1 MEGRATLERALSR
14 SEGLTVF
21 SCVWGIDEAAEEEE
35 EEEDGTAEA
44 EAAEEEEG
52 EEGGSRERRTS
63 PSVTGFPPAGERSFT
78 DTEALELCVEPTVE
92 PTVEPMAELCVEGC
106 VGREGEPRL
115 LVGLTND
122 DEDADDAEATEATEA
137 TAGLVREGDEGDG
150 DEGDA
155 DSLAEA
161 AETRRPFPPTP
172 DETLDETLDEAT
184 LGVTAPFPRFPCP
197 ETPVPRRAR
206 LVDRFPSVPAV
217 PEAPEV
223 PAVPLVPLVPA
234 VPLVPLAAAR
244 DRILRQS
251 RVLDFSSCA
260 LQGNPRGCRLH
271 GESLLRRRLYASFPP
286 SVPTLR
292 FASRQHRRSARHYAS
307 SPRFYPTSVPAH
319 HGSSLQHAAPAPAQS
334 PRFRR
339 AKRRRA
345 HAPTRNRALAHL
357 ALQLRQPVRQFPQFP
372 LQLRPPRRR
381 QICSRTAG
389 KREIRCARKS
399 RRKLFIS
406 AGVSR
411 CDSVDAAW
419 LCRDDSPREFE
430 GSWRE
435 CGFSTAPRI
444 HWSHVTAG
452 SGVGIFP

>member
-21 SCVWGIDEAAEEEE
+21 SWVWGVDEAAAEEEEE
-35 EEEDGTAEA
+35 EEEDGTAEAEAA

-78 DTEALELCVEPTVE
+78 DTEALGLCVEPTVE

-106 VGREGEPRL
+106 VDREGEPREAEPRL

-122 DEDADDAEATEATEA
+122 ADDAEAMEATEVAEA

-217 PEAPEV
+217 PEAP
-223 PAVPLVPLVPA
+223 AVPLD
-234 VPLVPLAAAR
+234 PLAAAR

-292 FASRQHRRSARHYAS
+292 FASRQHRRPARHYAS
-307 SPRFYPTSVPAH
+307 SPRFGPTSVPAH
-319 HGSSLQHAAPAPAQS
+319 HGSSLQHAAPRAPAQS

-345 HAPTRNRALAHL
+345 HAATRNRALAHL
-357 ALQLRQPVRQFPQFP
+357 ALQLR
-372 LQLRPPRRR
+372 
-381 QICSRTAG
+381 
-389 KREIRCARKS
+389 
-399 RRKLFIS
+399 
-406 AGVSR
+406 
-411 CDSVDAAW
+411 
-419 LCRDDSPREFE
+419 
-430 GSWRE
+430 
-435 CGFSTAPRI
+435 
-444 HWSHVTAG
+444 
-452 SGVGIFP
+452 